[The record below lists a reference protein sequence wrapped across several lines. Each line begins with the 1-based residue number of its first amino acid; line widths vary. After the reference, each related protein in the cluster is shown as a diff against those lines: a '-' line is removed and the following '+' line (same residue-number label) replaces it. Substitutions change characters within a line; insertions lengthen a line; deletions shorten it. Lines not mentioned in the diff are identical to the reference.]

1 LKGIS
6 PSNLISGICVSLTII
21 RQPRENGVRN
31 DEAGVFGGD
40 TAFSRDFLVDL
51 QTADRGLNGHESDLP
66 QERAF
71 SRHAAISPVFRDL
84 TLPLEL
90 SENWKSHR

>member
-31 DEAGVFGGD
+31 DEAGVF
-40 TAFSRDFLVDL
+40 L